1 MKNQTLQNILMN
13 EKTDKTKGGIYHKL
27 QIEMTYNSNHM
38 EGSSLSHD
46 QTRYIFETNTI
57 GLGNTAVNVDD
68 IIETSNHFRCIDAI
82 ITHANDTLN
91 ETFIKNLH
99 KTLKNATSASRL
111 DWFAIGDYKKLP
123 NEVGGKQTTS
133 PKNVPNAIQNLLKE
147 YNSKTKITLEDI
159 IDFHVKF
166 ETIHPFQDCN
176 GRIGR
181 LIMLKEC
188 LKNNIVPFII
198 NDDLKLFYYRGL
210 QNWQTEKGYL
220 LDTCLSAQDIFK
232 TYLNYFKISYE
243 QNPK

>member
-1 MKNQTLQNILMN
+1 MFQMQY
-13 EKTDKTKGGIYHKL
+13 KT
-27 QIEMTYNSNHM
+27 
-38 EGSSLSHD
+38 
-46 QTRYIFETNTI
+46 
-57 GLGNTAVNVDD
+57 
-68 IIETSNHFRCIDAI
+68 C
-82 ITHANDTLN
+82 
-91 ETFIKNLH
+91 
-99 KTLKNATSASRL
+99 LKNITA
-111 DWFAIGDYKKLP
+111 
-123 NEVGGKQTTS
+123 KQ
-133 PKNVPNAIQNLLKE
+133 KN
-147 YNSKTKITLEDI
+147 TLEDI

-181 LIMLKEC
+181 LMLKEC